1 MGGHLQGDFT
11 MKYTKWAA
19 VSAAC
24 VLLPTT
30 GFSDVNYYVGSFLT
44 DYQQFDDNPPAM
56 PDYSFFGASI
66 SADTNGDLIS
76 GLVTN
81 PLATTV
87 SVFSINMDNNYLL
100 GYSGLMADEFALE
113 AAFPSGSYDYSIL
126 GGNLAGNSAA
136 LNVPAYDFPTQVPY
150 LDGASWSA
158 LQHCPSGVDQSV
170 TFPAFS
176 TNYAPTYLST
186 NVYLFDYTWNTSTLI
201 DSQPGGT
208 LTSALFPGSL
218 MLSGHAYAYELDYN
232 NVYETNNAGFGAAL
246 ASCGFARRTVG
257 YFRVA
262 ADPGTISGKFYL
274 ADHYYNTGRTVQ
286 VQVFDDQNQL
296 EYTTSFQIGAYNWYA
311 VDIPSS
317 GVKTI
322 IFKGDTWLGK
332 AVAGVDLSVGQDDL
346 DVTLANGDCDGNNV
360 VDLGDFDIVAGAFG
374 TTSGDAGYDPLAD
387 LNGDFN
393 VDLGDFDILA
403 AAFGMEGD
411 GSW

>member
-1 MGGHLQGDFT
+1 

-19 VSAAC
+19 IATAC
-24 VLLPTT
+24 ALLPATAS
-30 GFSDVNYYVGSFLT
+30 SDVTAYVGSFVT
-44 DYQQFDDNPPAM
+44 DYQQLDDNPPAF

-66 SADTNGDLIS
+66 GSDTNGDLES

-81 PLATTV
+81 PLAGTV
-87 SVFSINMDNNYLL
+87 SLISVSFENYYLL
-100 GYSGLMADEFALE
+100 GYSQFFADEFALE
-113 AAFPSGSYDYSIL
+113 ADFPSGPYDFGIL
-126 GGNLAGNSAA
+126 SGNLAGNSAT
-136 LNVPAYDFPTQVPY
+136 LNVPSYDFPTQVPY

-158 LQHCPSGVDQSV
+158 LQHCPSGVDEPV
-170 TFPAFS
+170 TFPGFS
-176 TNYAPTYLST
+176 TSYSPTYSST
-186 NVYLFDYTWNTSTLI
+186 NVYLFDYTWNTTNSI
-201 DSQPGGT
+201 VSQPGGT
-208 LTSALFPGSL
+208 LTSAIFPGSL

-232 NVYETNNAGFGAAL
+232 NVYETNNAGFGTATSSA
-246 ASCGFARRTVG
+246 GFARRTVG

-274 ADHYYNTGRTVQ
+274 ADHYYNTGKYVQ

-296 EYTTSFQIGAYNWYA
+296 EYTTSFQVGALNWYA
-311 VDIPSS
+311 LDIPSS

-332 AVAGVDLSVGQDDL
+332 AVTGVDLNVGQDNL
-346 DVTLANGDCDGNNV
+346 DVTLVNGDCDGNNV
-360 VDLGDFDIVAGAFG
+360 VDLGDFDILAPAFG
-374 TTSGDAGYDPLAD
+374 TTSGDAGFDPVAD